1 MILAFGGGGQLG
13 QELTRAATQS
23 KTPFIALSRSEAD
36 ICDAQAVGAAIAA
49 HRPRLVVNA
58 AAYTNVD
65 QAEEEPAAA
74 HRGNVEGPA
83 NLATACAAAGVPL
96 VHISTDYVFDGSNP
110 DPYVESDP
118 IAPLGAYGRSKAEGE
133 AALRQA
139 CARHVI
145 LRTAWV
151 YGEFGRN
158 FLKTIL
164 RLAGERDELRIVAD
178 QRGCPTSTRDLASAI
193 LRIAPRL
200 MSDDAPSSGAP
211 WGTYHYCGDG
221 ITTWHGFAQHIV
233 DVQAEFT
240 QRRPKVIAIT
250 TKDYPTKAV
259 RPANSALD
267 CSLFARAFG
276 IRPARWT
283 DESAAATRALLQ
295 G

>member
-13 QELTRAATQS
+13 QELTRAAAQS
-23 KTPFIALSRSEAD
+23 KTPLIALSRSEAD
-36 ICDAQAVGAAIAA
+36 ISDAQVVHAALAT

-65 QAEEEPAAA
+65 QAEDEPEQA

-83 NLATACAAAGVPL
+83 NLATTCAAADIPL
-96 VHISTDYVFDGSNP
+96 VHVSTDYVFDGSKP

-118 IAPLGAYGRSKAEGE
+118 IAPLGAYGRSKAAGE
-133 AALRQA
+133 TAVRQA

-145 LRTAWV
+145 LRTAWL

-200 MSDDAPSSGAP
+200 ISDDAP

-233 DVQAEFT
+233 DVQAGIT
-240 QRRPKVIAIT
+240 HRRPKVIAIA

-267 CSLFARAFG
+267 CSRFARAFG
-276 IRPARWT
+276 IRPAPWT
-283 DESAAATRALLQ
+283 DESALITRALLQ